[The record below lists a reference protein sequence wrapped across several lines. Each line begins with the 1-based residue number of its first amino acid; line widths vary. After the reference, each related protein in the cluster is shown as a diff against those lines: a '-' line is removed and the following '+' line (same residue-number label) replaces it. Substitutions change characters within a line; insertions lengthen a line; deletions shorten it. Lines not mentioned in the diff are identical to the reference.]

1 MLGEGNK
8 IRKRQI
14 HDQNTELQA
23 NTRSNTELHV
33 EVFPA
38 SWNAKM
44 IKYQTAC
51 RDIPCV
57 AGSVGL
63 QHLQECE
70 ELMEGKAAQQHGY
83 TARKC
88 GSGQLMVVWGF
99 LESHWRHK
107 TVFSLPELLPCQIYL
122 IV

>member
-23 NTRSNTELHV
+23 NTRSNTELHI
-33 EVFPA
+33 EVFPV
-38 SWNAKM
+38 SWDAKK

-63 QHLQECE
+63 QHLQKCE
-70 ELMEGKAAQQHGY
+70 EPMGGRAAQQHGY
-83 TARKC
+83 TARKY
-88 GSGQLMVVWGF
+88 GSKQLMVAWGF
-99 LESHWRHK
+99 LESHWRHE
-107 TVFSLPELLPCQIYL
+107 TVFSLPELLPCQME
-122 IV
+122 VME